1 MSDRLNNVLDL
12 LKVEDLGDGAF
23 LGAQPNDDRER
34 LRVYGGQV
42 AGQAI
47 AAAARTTSRRP
58 HSMHLSFLRPGDTT
72 IPLRY
77 DVVSL
82 REGRT
87 FSTRRVTASQDG
99 VVVMEAMASFIID
112 VDGDEYQQPMPEVPD
127 PESLT
132 PLDEQLREHLPADDD
147 YLEMVAF
154 RVAEMRYVDLPPRIA
169 VDAPPREDP
178 RTRIWLRL
186 EEDPPAELLADPVL
200 AVALLAYISDWTILD
215 PVQIALGKT
224 WQQLEKLASLDHA
237 MWWHRPVDFADW
249 LLYEQRTGT
258 VTGGM
263 GLGTGAI
270 YNRDGSL
277 VCTVTQEGF
286 VGRRL

>member
-1 MSDRLNNVLDL
+1 MSEKLSNVLDL

-23 LGAQPNDDRER
+23 LGAQPRDDRKRE
-34 LRVYGGQV
+34 RVYGGQV

-58 HSMHLSFLRPGDTT
+58 HSMHLSFLRPGDTE

-77 DVVSL
+77 EVVSL

-87 FSTRRVTASQDG
+87 FSTRRVTATQDG

-112 VDGDEYQQPMPEVPD
+112 IDGDEYQQPMPDVPD

-132 PLDEQLREHLPADDD
+132 PLDEQLREYLPPDDK
-147 YLEMVAF
+147 YLEMVKF
-154 RVAEMRYVDLPPRIA
+154 RVAEMRYIDLPPRLA
-169 VDAPPREDP
+169 VDAAPAQDP
-178 RTRIWLRL
+178 RRRIWLRL
-186 EEDPPAELLADPVL
+186 ADTPPPELFSDPVL
-200 AVALLAYISDWTILD
+200 ATGLLAYISDWTILD
-215 PVQIALGKT
+215 PVQVAVGKT
-224 WQQLEKLASLDHA
+224 WQELEVLASLDHA
-237 MWWHRPVDFADW
+237 MWWHRPVDFSDW

-258 VTGGM
+258 VTGGV
-263 GLGTGAI
+263 GLGSGAI

-277 VCTVTQEGF
+277 VCTASPP
-286 VGRRL
+286 